1 MTEHLEAI
9 QALDLST
16 FNAKADALTA
26 EMAEIRAAIAKA
38 DDRRAEIGAEL
49 AKSPAQNAE
58 ALASALVAGG
68 EASEAA
74 EVAPDRDRLILERE
88 NLREART
95 ALDQR
100 LRQAQIDWQANKDEA
115 AKRVQDALA
124 PMAAEIRAEARD
136 AAQRLVDCYA
146 AARAIE
152 DAVKGFAG
160 LVLPCRVA
168 VEGVAGANRL
178 LDYRRHV
185 PVPPAVVDVVSNIPK
200 LGPVMKGVT
209 VRNEIGMP

>member
-1 MTEHLEAI
+1 MTDHHEAI
-9 QALDLST
+9 RALDLST
-16 FNAKADALTA
+16 FNAKAEALTA
-26 EMAEIRAAIAKA
+26 EMANIRAAIAKA
-38 DDRRAEIGAEL
+38 DDRRAEIGTEL

-74 EVAPDRDRLILERE
+74 GTAPDRDRLILERE
-88 NLREART
+88 SLKEART

-100 LRQAQIDWQANKDEA
+100 LRQAQIDWQANHDEA
-115 AKRVQDALA
+115 AKRVQDALT
-124 PMAAEIRAEARD
+124 PMAAEIREEARE

-152 DAVKGFAG
+152 DAVRGFAG
-160 LVLPCRVA
+160 IALPCRLA

-185 PVPPAVVDVVSNIPK
+185 PVPPAVVDAVSQIRK

-209 VRNEIGMP
+209 ARNEIVMP

>member
-1 MTEHLEAI
+1 MTKHLEAI
-9 QALDLST
+9 HALDLSA
-16 FNAKADALTA
+16 FNTKAEALSA

-38 DDRRAEIGAEL
+38 DDRRAEIGAQL
-49 AKSPAQNAE
+49 AKSTAENAE

-68 EASEAA
+68 EASEVA
-74 EVAPDRDRLILERE
+74 EAAPDRDRLILERE
-88 NLREART
+88 NLREARS

-100 LRQAQIDWQANKDEA
+100 LRQAQIDWQANQDEA
-115 AKRVQDALA
+115 AKKVHDALA
-124 PMAAEIRAEARD
+124 PMAAEIREEARG
-136 AAQRLVDCYA
+136 AAQRLIDCYA

-152 DAVKGFAG
+152 DAVRGFAG
-160 LVLPCRVA
+160 IVLPCRLA

-185 PVPPAVVDVVSNIPK
+185 PVPPAVLDVVSHIRK
-200 LGPVMKGVT
+200 IGPVMKGVM